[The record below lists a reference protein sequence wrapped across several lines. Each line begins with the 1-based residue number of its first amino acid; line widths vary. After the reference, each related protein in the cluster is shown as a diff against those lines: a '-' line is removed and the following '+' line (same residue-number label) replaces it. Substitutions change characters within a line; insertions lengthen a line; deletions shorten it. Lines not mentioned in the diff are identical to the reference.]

1 MAKKDTVTQSRDNNK
16 KWRLHGGKTSQKGTG
31 KWHKKGDGHT
41 KWIQAPQSTATAV
54 TDYRKGDI
62 YKHSKKIHENVITRG
77 AMGTQKLIQVE
88 TQAQRATKY
97 SN

>member
-1 MAKKDTVTQSRDNNK
+1 MIVEMYTGWAHENYTGSTQHRK
-16 KWRLHGGKTSQKGTG
+16 
-31 KWHKKGDGHT
+31 
-41 KWIQAPQSTATAV
+41 
-54 TDYRKGDI
+54 TDYGKGHI